1 MEARVVDNALQTQPD
16 RDALLENRTEKV
28 TFEFVVA
35 LRFNREN
42 VFSTKSLIL

>member
-28 TFEFVVA
+28 TFECGVA
-35 LRFNREN
+35 DASIGKMYAQPK
-42 VFSTKSLIL
+42 V

>member
-35 LRFNREN
+35 YASMGKMYSQPK
-42 VFSTKSLIL
+42 V

>member
-28 TFEFVVA
+28 ITFEFVVA
-35 LRFNREN
+35 YASIGKMYSQPK
-42 VFSTKSLIL
+42 V